1 MNMDGGLHDLNKAMA
16 AVALSDDAP
25 ADHDELHH
33 EHLALRPI
41 LDILKLSEPRDLL
54 SMPKDLIVSA
64 IGEARLPLDG
74 AAAVHVALG
83 KLHPAAGGQHAD
95 TEHRTTFALIEG
107 LIRKMPDS
115 ASLTANLTSTFKDL
129 IAKMPDPTATQRAQD
144 KHHLDTIER
153 QQNPYIDERNRVD
166 KLFERAEATYAAD
179 PIKALVEQRRTFLA
193 SCKAH
198 ALTPFE
204 VIVGQWTLY
213 VEHRELG
220 QYLLTTIL
228 LHPLPADR
236 IKLHNWYVVRGKGQ
250 HYLHSFGAAVM
261 ALTVPLFPFTES
273 DDFLELNN
281 ILLQNA
287 LSSTQSANGSAISGG
302 GPSGIPQKIKELY
315 RLDDSSQILGGGYL
329 HVMDAQGIQTGIV
342 DTTPFEAWVVQVCDE
357 RANKTELQLK
367 GVLTSVHKC
376 KDILNARL
384 QTMRSRGPQSDRPFS
399 RDPHNSK
406 SFRSNH
412 AAPSGPRTLRGGEG
426 TDSGNETAPPPG
438 TGAAGPSTKPNRV

>member
-1 MNMDGGLHDLNKAMA
+1 MNMDQLPYAEEAIFQPLKAHLRA
-16 AVALSDDAP
+16 EEK
-25 ADHDELHH
+25 DELMTTDELVSLPDRVLHRAMQ
-33 EHLALRPI
+33 ELILTTPQEAALLLAI
-41 LDILKLSEPRDLL
+41 AK
-54 SMPKDLIVSA
+54 
-64 IGEARLPLDG
+64 ARTEFQQRRQVPVRG
-74 AAAVHVALG
+74 Y
-83 KLHPAAGGQHAD
+83 AD
-95 TEHRTTFALIEG
+95 TEHRTAFALIEE

-166 KLFERAEATYAAD
+166 TLFERAEATYAAD

>member
-1 MNMDGGLHDLNKAMA
+1 MDGGLHDLNKAMA

-25 ADHDELHH
+25 ASTPSPRPKTGRSDVELLEDICKRYNSDGHADKMDIDN
-33 EHLALRPI
+33 LAL
-41 LDILKLSEPRDLL
+41 LDLSDLRQFMQEECFTTREVGRAVAAMTKIKNQKHAAQTQQERD
-54 SMPKDLIVSA
+54 SRV
-64 IGEARLPLDG
+64 
-74 AAAVHVALG
+74 
-83 KLHPAAGGQHAD
+83 D
-95 TEHRTTFALIEG
+95 TASV
-107 LIRKMPDS
+107 S

-166 KLFERAEATYAAD
+166 TLFERAEATYAAD

-287 LSSTQSANGSAISGG
+287 LSSTQSAISGG
-302 GPSGIPQKIKELY
+302 GPAGIPQKIKELY

>member
-1 MNMDGGLHDLNKAMA
+1 
-16 AVALSDDAP
+16 
-25 ADHDELHH
+25 
-33 EHLALRPI
+33 
-41 LDILKLSEPRDLL
+41 
-54 SMPKDLIVSA
+54 
-64 IGEARLPLDG
+64 
-74 AAAVHVALG
+74 
-83 KLHPAAGGQHAD
+83 
-95 TEHRTTFALIEG
+95 
-107 LIRKMPDS
+107 MPDS

-287 LSSTQSANGSAISGG
+287 LSSTQSAISGG

>member
-1 MNMDGGLHDLNKAMA
+1 MDGGLHDLNKAMA